1 MTLSLRREL
10 SKRRA
15 RTRAAAVGGSAL
27 RTKLLTD
34 LGLAV
39 LSLTVL
45 FPFYLVL
52 VTALK
57 SDNRISQNPLG
68 LPDTWHWGVFR
79 QAWQEGHFGSY
90 FMNSV
95 YVAVPVVLAVLAGSL
110 MTAYA
115 FATMRFRGRG
125 LLFAVLIAGLTIPLE
140 IIVTPL
146 YYEMLHL
153 GLLDTL
159 WALILPQIAMNLPF
173 GVLLLRAF
181 IGDLPRDLL
190 DAGRMDGCGQFR
202 LLTRVVLPLCRPAL
216 LSLLVFTF
224 MWTWNQFLLPLIMVQ
239 SDSART
245 LPIGL
250 SYFQGRYSSEL
261 PLMMAGVTI
270 TFLPIMVV
278 YLFFQR
284 QIIRGITTGAGK

>member
-1 MTLSLRREL
+1 MTLSLRR
-10 SKRRA
+10 
-15 RTRAAAVGGSAL
+15 TRGAKTNRVGGNAL

-39 LSLTVL
+39 LSLAVL

-57 SDNRISQNPLG
+57 TDNRVSENPLG
-68 LPDTWHWGVFR
+68 LPDVWRWGVFR
-79 QAWQEGHFGSY
+79 QAWNEGHFGSY

-159 WALILPQIAMNLPF
+159 WALILPQIAINLPF

-190 DAGRMDGCGQFR
+190 DAGRMDGCGHFR

-250 SYFQGRYSSEL
+250 SYFQGRYSSDL

>member
-1 MTLSLRREL
+1 MTLSLRR
-10 SKRRA
+10 
-15 RTRAAAVGGSAL
+15 TRGAKTNRVGGNAL

-39 LSLTVL
+39 LSLAVL

-57 SDNRISQNPLG
+57 TDNRVSENPLG
-68 LPDTWHWGVFR
+68 LPDVWRWGVFR
-79 QAWQEGHFGSY
+79 QAWNEGHFGSY

-159 WALILPQIAMNLPF
+159 WALILPQIAINLPF

-190 DAGRMDGCGQFR
+190 DAGRMDGCGHFR

-250 SYFQGRYSSEL
+250 SYFQGRYSSDL

-270 TFLPIMVV
+270 TFLPIMIV
-278 YLFFQR
+278 YLVFQR

>member
-1 MTLSLRREL
+1 MTFSLRREL
-10 SKRRA
+10 SERKARSRA
-15 RTRAAAVGGSAL
+15 GAGGGAL
-27 RTKLLTD
+27 RAKLLTD

-39 LSLTVL
+39 LSLSVL

-57 SDNRISQNPLG
+57 SDNRVLQNPLG
-68 LPDTWHWGVFR
+68 LPDTWNWGVFHD
-79 QAWQEGHFGSY
+79 AWQQGHFGSY

-95 YVAVPVVLAVLAGSL
+95 YVAVPVVVAVLAGSL

-125 LLFAVLIAGLTIPLE
+125 ILFAILIAGLTIPLE

-146 YYEMLHL
+146 FYEMLHL
-153 GLLDTL
+153 GLLDSL
-159 WALILPQIAMNLPF
+159 WALILPQIAINLPF
-173 GVLLLRAF
+173 GVLLMRAF

-202 LLTRVVLPLCRPAL
+202 LLTRVVLPLSRPAL

-250 SYFQGRYSSEL
+250 RYFQGRYSSDL

-270 TFLPIMVV
+270 TFIPIMIV
-278 YLFFQR
+278 YLVFQR

>member
-1 MTLSLRREL
+1 MTLHFRR
-10 SKRRA
+10 SRGG
-15 RTRAAAVGGSAL
+15 AAGVGGSAR

-39 LSLTVL
+39 LSLAVL

-57 SDNRISQNPLG
+57 TDNRVSENPLG
-68 LPDTWHWGVFR
+68 LPDVWRWGVFR
-79 QAWQEGHFGSY
+79 QAWNEGHFGSY

-159 WALILPQIAMNLPF
+159 WALILPQIAINLPF

-190 DAGRMDGCGQFR
+190 DAGRMDGCGHFR

-250 SYFQGRYSSEL
+250 SYFQGRYSSDL

>member
-1 MTLSLRREL
+1 MTLSLRRE
-10 SKRRA
+10 A
-15 RTRAAAVGGSAL
+15 RERNARSSTAAVG
-27 RTKLLTD
+27 RNTRRPKLLTD
-34 LGLAV
+34 LGLGV

-57 SDNRISQNPLG
+57 SDSRVTENPLG
-68 LPDTWHWGVFR
+68 LPDIWHWGVFR
-79 QAWQEGHFGSY
+79 QAWEEGHFGSY

-110 MTAYA
+110 MAAYA

-146 YYEMLHL
+146 YYQMLHL

-159 WALILPQIAMNLPF
+159 WALILPQIAINLPF

-181 IGDLPRDLL
+181 IGDLPRDLM

-239 SDSART
+239 SDNART

-250 SYFQGRYSSEL
+250 SYFQGRYVTEL
-261 PLMMAGVTI
+261 PLLMAGVTI
-270 TFLPIMVV
+270 TFLPIMIV
-278 YLFFQR
+278 YIVFQR
-284 QIIRGITTGAGK
+284 QIIRGVTTGAGK

>member
-1 MTLSLRREL
+1 MTLSLRRAASE
-10 SKRRA
+10 RRA
-15 RTRAAAVGGSAL
+15 RTRAATLSKKTR

-57 SDNRISQNPLG
+57 SDNRVSENPLG
-68 LPDTWHWGVFR
+68 LPDVWHWGVFR
-79 QAWQEGHFGSY
+79 QAWDQGHFGSY

-95 YVAVPVVLAVLAGSL
+95 YVVVPVVLAVLAGSL
-110 MTAYA
+110 MAAYA

-125 LLFAVLIAGLTIPLE
+125 ILFAILVAGLTIPLE

-146 YYEMLHL
+146 FYEMLHL

-159 WALILPQIAMNLPF
+159 WALILPQIAINLPF

-181 IGDLPRDLL
+181 IGDLPRDLM

-239 SDSART
+239 SDSVRT

-250 SYFQGRYSSEL
+250 SYFQGRYVSEL

>member
-1 MTLSLRREL
+1 MTLSPRAPSAVRRRAGLRRTL
-10 SKRRA
+10 Q
-15 RTRAAAVGGSAL
+15 
-27 RTKLLTD
+27 TD
-34 LGLAV
+34 VALAV
-39 LSLTVL
+39 LSLVVL
-45 FPFYLVL
+45 FPFYLVI

-57 SDNRISQNPLG
+57 SDNRILQNPLG
-68 LPDTWHWGVFR
+68 LPDVWHWGVFR
-79 QAWQEGHFGSY
+79 DAWEQGHFGSY

-110 MTAYA
+110 TAAYA

-125 LLFAVLIAGLTIPLE
+125 LLFGILIAGLTIPLE

-159 WALILPQIAMNLPF
+159 WALILPQIAINLPF

-181 IGDLPRDLL
+181 IGDLPSELM
-190 DAGRMDGCGQFR
+190 DAGRMDGCGRFR

-239 SDSART
+239 SDSSRT

-250 SYFQGRYSSEL
+250 SYFQGRYSSDL
-261 PLMMAGVTI
+261 SLMMAGVTI
-270 TFLPIMVV
+270 TFIPIMVV
-278 YLFFQR
+278 YLVFQR
-284 QIIRGITTGAGK
+284 QIIRGITAGAGK